1 MIFKH
6 LQSGLAVDDRYFD
19 SMYSRRMRHVAA
31 FHFTP
36 VAVAQA
42 AAQYLVDKPGA
53 RVLDIGSGAGKFC
66 MIGAA
71 CTQGQFTGVE
81 QRPSLHRLSERLSR
95 RYALPNVR
103 FIHANITSIDIQAFD
118 AVYFFNAFQENVI
131 QSDPIDHS
139 VCLDKSLYRLYSQY
153 VRSQLAAMPAGT
165 RLATYF
171 SYGDEVP
178 DSFRVM
184 DTDFEGKLKLWK
196 KPG

>member
-6 LQSGLAVDDRYFD
+6 LQAGLAVDDPAFD
-19 SMYSRRMRHVAA
+19 AMYSRRMRQVAA

-36 VAVAQA
+36 VAVAKV
-42 AAQYLVDKPGA
+42 AAQYLADRPGA

-71 CTQGQFTGVE
+71 CTQGLFVGVE
-81 QRPSLHRLSERLSR
+81 QRLSLHRLAERLSLH
-95 RYALPNVR
+95 YALPNVR
-103 FIHANITSIDIQAFD
+103 FIRSNITEVDFQAFD

-131 QSDPIDHS
+131 QSSPIDRS
-139 VCLDKSLYRLYSQY
+139 VPLDKPLYRLYSEY
-153 VRSQLAAMPAGT
+153 VRGQLAAMPSGT

-178 DSFRVM
+178 ETFRVLE
-184 DTDFEGKLKLWK
+184 TDFDGKLKLWEK
-196 KPG
+196 RG